1 MHAGGDVSF
10 DFQGRTVAVSGA
22 AIGFGR
28 AICEAFAAAGAQV
41 HGCDIRVDELHA
53 MAREG
58 GVAAHEVDLTDRPAA
73 ARWIASVEQSA
84 GQAID
89 VLVNNAGGVAGQA
102 SRPIEDVTDAEWDM
116 VLAVNLG
123 ATLALSRAAA
133 PAMKAAGRGAIVNI
147 GSGAALQASL
157 TGVQAYC
164 AAKHAV
170 LGLTR
175 QLAQELGPH
184 GVRVNCVAPGFVQTN
199 AATARQWASYSPAQQ
214 QAMVQAIP
222 LRRLGAPRDIAKAT
236 LFLASDEA
244 SFITGQILGVNGG
257 R

>member
-1 MHAGGDVSF
+1 MSF

-28 AICEAFAAAGAQV
+28 AVCEAFAAAGARV
-41 HGCDIRVDELHA
+41 YGCDIRAADLQA
-53 MAREG
+53 LARDV
-58 GVAAHEVDLTDRPAA
+58 GVATDEVDLTDRRAA
-73 ARWIASVEQSA
+73 AGWIAGIERASGAPV
-84 GQAID
+84 D

-102 SRPIEDVTDAEWDM
+102 SRPLEDVDDADWDTVM
-116 VLAVNLG
+116 AVNLG
-123 ATLALSRAAA
+123 AAMALSRAAI
-133 PAMKAAGRGAIVNI
+133 PGMKTAGRGAIVNI
-147 GSGAALQASL
+147 GSGASLQASL

-164 AAKHAV
+164 AAKHAI

-199 AATARQWASYSPAQQ
+199 EATARQWASYSPERRE
-214 QAMVQAIP
+214 AMVQAIP
-222 LRRLGAPRDIAKAT
+222 LRRFGAPQDIAKAT
-236 LFLASDEA
+236 LFLASDDA
-244 SFITGQILGVNGG
+244 SFITGQILSVNGG

>member
-1 MHAGGDVSF
+1 MSF

-22 AIGFGR
+22 ALGFGR
-28 AICEAFAAAGAQV
+28 AICEAFVAAGATV
-41 HGCDIRVDELHA
+41 YGCDIREGELQA
-53 MAREG
+53 TAREV
-58 GVAAHEVDLTDRPAA
+58 GVVAQAVDLTDRQAA
-73 ARWIASVEQSA
+73 AGWIASVEQAA

-89 VLVNNAGGVAGQA
+89 VLVNNAGGVAGQTG
-102 SRPIEDVTDAEWDM
+102 RPIEEVDDADWDR
-116 VLAVNLG
+116 VIAVNLG
-123 ATLALSRAAA
+123 ATMALSRAAA

-147 GSGAALQASL
+147 GSGASLQASL

-199 AATARQWASYSPAQQ
+199 AATERQWASYSPERQR
-214 QAMVQAIP
+214 AMVEAIP
-222 LRRLGAPRDIAKAT
+222 LRRLGAPQDIAKAT

-244 SFITGQILGVNGG
+244 SFITGQILSVNGG

>member
-1 MHAGGDVSF
+1 MSF

-28 AICEAFAAAGAQV
+28 AICEAFAAAGAKV
-41 HGCDIRVDELHA
+41 YGCDIRTGDLQA
-53 MAREG
+53 LAREV
-58 GVAAHEVDLTDRPAA
+58 GVTAHEVDLTDRAAA
-73 ARWIASVEQSA
+73 ARWIGSVEQAS
-84 GQAID
+84 GQALD

-102 SRPIEDVTDAEWDM
+102 SHALEEVTDAEWDT
-116 VLAVNLG
+116 VIAVNLG
-123 ATLALSRAAA
+123 ATMALSRAAV

-199 AATARQWASYSPAQQ
+199 EATARQWASYSPERQD
-214 QAMVQAIP
+214 AMVQAIP
-222 LRRLGAPRDIAKAT
+222 LRRLGAPGDIAKAT

-244 SFITGQILGVNGG
+244 GFITGQILSVNGG

>member
-1 MHAGGDVSF
+1 MSF

-28 AICEAFAAAGAQV
+28 GICEAFAAAGARV
-41 HGCDIRVDELHA
+41 YGCDIRAADLQAV
-53 MAREG
+53 ARDM
-58 GVAAHEVDLTDRPAA
+58 GVTTQDIDLTDRHAA
-73 ARWIASVEQSA
+73 AGWIRDVERLS
-84 GQAID
+84 GGAID

-102 SRPIEDVTDAEWDM
+102 FQPLEEVEDADWDRVM
-116 VLAVNLG
+116 AVNLG
-123 ATLALSRAAA
+123 AAMALSRAAT
-133 PAMKAAGRGAIVNI
+133 PGMKAAGRGAIVNI
-147 GSGAALQASL
+147 GSGASLQASL

-164 AAKHAV
+164 AAKHAI

-199 AATARQWASYSPAQQ
+199 EATARQWAAYSPERRE
-214 QAMVQAIP
+214 AMVQAIP
-222 LRRLGAPRDIAKAT
+222 LRRFGTPQDIARAT

-244 SFITGQILGVNGG
+244 SFITGQILSVNGG